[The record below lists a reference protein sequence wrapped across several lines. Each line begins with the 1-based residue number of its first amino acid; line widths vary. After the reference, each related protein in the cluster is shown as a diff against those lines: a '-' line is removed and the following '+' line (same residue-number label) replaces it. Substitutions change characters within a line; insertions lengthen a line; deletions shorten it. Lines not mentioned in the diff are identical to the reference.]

1 MADGEPWRIAVN
13 VKSSDKSGRGP
24 DRSIVLYRD
33 TRDTRDTYTRAL
45 ANAISTIIQNTN
57 NSAGLVFARFSRW
70 PQRYYSPVRAIL
82 ALNSPCSVDPLVY

>member
-33 TRDTRDTYTRAL
+33 TRDTYTRAL

-57 NSAGLVFARFSRW
+57 NSAGLVFA
-70 PQRYYSPVRAIL
+70 
-82 ALNSPCSVDPLVY
+82 